1 MNKNAATTSTSSDG
15 KLPKSYKRTLVV
27 TQVAGVLMII
37 LSSLWMGKFDDGFRL
52 PEEPGIY
59 YAYHVLL
66 MTCSIAALGQSL
78 LVFRLQRPNEKRKA
92 YTKHVVFACAS
103 SLLMIIGILIRYGSR
118 GSIQR
123 PKAHATYYSIHP
135 WVGLVT
141 VMLCLVECFT
151 ALFVYVKPGVSK
163 KMKEATL
170 PCHIFIGVAIVAMLL
185 VSVSFGIGQRSTS
198 RRAKSQI
205 VPQMENIVS
214 HSLSWSLIIFCGGV
228 IALTCNPMW
237 KREQAEARETPEDD
251 LDEVTAPDLA
261 LNDADFKLGNSIIM
275 QGIRE
280 TPSM

>member
-198 RRAKSQI
+198 R
-205 VPQMENIVS
+205 
-214 HSLSWSLIIFCGGV
+214 
-228 IALTCNPMW
+228 W